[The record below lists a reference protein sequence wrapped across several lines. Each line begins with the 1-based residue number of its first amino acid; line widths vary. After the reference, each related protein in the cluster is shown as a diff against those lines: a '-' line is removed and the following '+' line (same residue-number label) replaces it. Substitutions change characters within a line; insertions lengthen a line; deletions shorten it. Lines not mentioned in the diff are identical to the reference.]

1 MNIKNYKTIIKS
13 SYAVLMAWGLLCL
26 CPCMLTSCS
35 EADDTVNEY
44 ENWQQRNETF
54 FAARYQEAK
63 DSIAAGKSNWQLVR
77 VFSKMSD
84 DICSPTDYVIV
95 HKATPAADSGAAQY
109 STTGETPEYTDSVQL
124 HYRGRLMPSVSY
136 PDGFQFDATWYGEY
150 DLNSMIPQNM
160 KVAGLVVGLSSAIMQ
175 MHVGERWEVCIPY
188 RLGYNTADIVDI
200 PPYSTLI
207 FDVTLHAIG
216 KPGSVLPAVR

>member
-1 MNIKNYKTIIKS
+1 MNIKNYKTIMKS

-26 CPCMLTSCS
+26 CPCLLTSCS
-35 EADDTVNEY
+35 EADDTVDEY
-44 ENWQQRNETF
+44 ENWQQRNDTYF
-54 FAARYQEAK
+54 TARYLAAE
-63 DSIAAGKSNWQLVR
+63 DSVAAGKSDWKLVR
-77 VFSKMSD
+77 VFSKVSA

-95 HKATPAADSGAAQY
+95 RVLEDGVRNGDDEEDLS
-109 STTGETPEYTDSVQL
+109 ETPEYTDSVQL

-136 PDGFQFDATWYGEY
+136 PEGFQFDSTWYGDY
-150 DLNSMIPQNM
+150 DLDTMIPANM
-160 KVAGLVVGLSSAIMQ
+160 KVSGLVVGLSSAIMQ
-175 MHVGERWEVCIPY
+175 MHVGDRWEICIPY
-188 RLGYNTADIVDI
+188 RLGYNTTDMVDI